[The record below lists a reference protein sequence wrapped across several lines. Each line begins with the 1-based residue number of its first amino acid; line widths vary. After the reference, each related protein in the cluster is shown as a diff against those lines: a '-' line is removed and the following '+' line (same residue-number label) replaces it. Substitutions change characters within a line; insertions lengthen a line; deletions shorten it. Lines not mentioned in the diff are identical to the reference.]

1 MDAPSTN
8 CTAEERAQVLLY
20 SLAAV
25 PSQLPREQ
33 DEYTAEPNIVSAFHS
48 WNCVFTL
55 KVFVMHVRV
64 TVINRIT
71 CCFLQTLSEFNSL
84 YHEVVRRGINSQN
97 NLEEFTDYIY
107 PYAYQCNE
115 ATLAYAYALRKR

>member
-1 MDAPSTN
+1 M
-8 CTAEERAQVLLY
+8 L
-20 SLAAV
+20 
-25 PSQLPREQ
+25 
-33 DEYTAEPNIVSAFHS
+33 
-48 WNCVFTL
+48 
-55 KVFVMHVRV
+55 VRV

-97 NLEEFTDYIY
+97 NLEEFADYIF

-115 ATLAYAYALRKR
+115 ATLAYAYALSKTIAGKFIRADHKT